1 MAKRYSVAQ
10 AAEIIANFAAGED
23 DDDGDDE
30 DEEDD
35 DNVQGAPKKMAPLAT
50 LR

>member
-35 DNVQGAPKKMAPLAT
+35 DNVHMTMYILLFQ
-50 LR
+50 R

>member
-23 DDDGDDE
+23 NDDGDDE

-35 DNVQGAPKKMAPLAT
+35 DNVYTTMYILLFQ
-50 LR
+50 R